1 MIHRAT
7 FRAFVASTE
16 DEDKVRKA
24 LSLFVPPESI
34 SSTRVIGHY
43 GNRQVILES
52 VLEKNRGLK
61 FLEMLREQLPGNEL
75 DRLHGELG
83 QRVDEKCHL
92 YLRLD
97 KQAAYESEVRLTDQA
112 GAIQVSIHLETYP
125 ARRENAVK
133 IAREIL

>member
-1 MIHRAT
+1 VIHRAT

-43 GNRQVILES
+43 GNRLVILES
-52 VLEKNRGLK
+52 VLEKKGGLK
-61 FLEMLREQLPGNEL
+61 FLERLREQLPENDL

-97 KQAAYESEVRLTDQA
+97 KQAAYEGEFRLTDQA
-112 GAIQVSIHLETYP
+112 DAIQVGVYLETYP
-125 ARRENAVK
+125 ARREKAVK
-133 IAREIL
+133 IAGEIL

>member
-43 GNRQVILES
+43 GNRLVILES
-52 VLEKNRGLK
+52 VLEKKGGLK
-61 FLEMLREQLPGNEL
+61 FLEKLREQLPGNDL
-75 DRLHGELG
+75 DRLHGELD

-92 YLRLD
+92 YIRLD

-112 GAIQVSIHLETYP
+112 DAILVSIHLETYP
-125 ARRENAVK
+125 ARREKAVK

>member
-1 MIHRAT
+1 M
-7 FRAFVASTE
+7 
-16 DEDKVRKA
+16 
-24 LSLFVPPESI
+24 
-34 SSTRVIGHY
+34 
-43 GNRQVILES
+43 
-52 VLEKNRGLK
+52 
-61 FLEMLREQLPGNEL
+61 EMLREQLPGNEL

>member
-125 ARRENAVK
+125 ARREKAVK

>member
-61 FLEMLREQLPGNEL
+61 FLEMLREQLPGNDL

-97 KQAAYESEVRLTDQA
+97 KQAAYENEVRLTDQA